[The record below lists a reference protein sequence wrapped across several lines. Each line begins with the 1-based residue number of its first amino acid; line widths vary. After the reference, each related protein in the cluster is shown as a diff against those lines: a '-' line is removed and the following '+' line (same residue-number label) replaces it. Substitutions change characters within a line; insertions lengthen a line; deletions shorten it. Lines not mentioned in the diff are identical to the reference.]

1 MAITVNF
8 RVVGIYCYFPNMQLN
23 LQPSAYIKDVHKEI
37 VEMSPKPH
45 NGIFEI
51 LYENDANSEDLT
63 GFKYEYT
70 NDSIE
75 PIDATDYRAEGD
87 DDNIRTLKE
96 TATYA
101 PEEDPETAKPREM
114 RVWQYY
120 VSAIMEKAESNR
132 EGSNRIIIARD
143 PVLKGRQPSHVNTA
157 LNKGLPTQVLQE
169 CGFHVTAYNL
179 TWRLVTINLNDGA
192 AQRKK
197 ERRGPQRTSGRIV

>member
-23 LQPSAYIKDVHKEI
+23 LEPSAYIKDVHKEI

-51 LYENDANSEDLT
+51 LYENYANSEDLT

-75 PIDATDYRAEGD
+75 PSDATDYRAEGD

-101 PEEDPETAKPREM
+101 LGDDPDKPREM

-120 VSAIMEKAESNR
+120 VSAIMEKA
-132 EGSNRIIIARD
+132 GSDPIIIARD
-143 PVLKGRQPSHVNTA
+143 PVLKGKQPSHVNTP
-157 LNKGLPTQVLQE
+157 LNKGLPTQVLE
-169 CGFHVTAYNL
+169 EYDFRVTAYNL

-192 AQRKK
+192 AQLKK
-197 ERRGPQRTSGRIV
+197 QRRGPQRTSGRIV

>member
-1 MAITVNF
+1 MQGITVNF
-8 RVVGIYCYFPNMQLN
+8 RVVGIYCYFPNMKLD
-23 LQPSAYIKDVHKEI
+23 LEPSATIKDVHEKI
-37 VEMSPKPH
+37 VGMNPKPH

-96 TATYA
+96 TGDG
-101 PEEDPETAKPREM
+101 EET

-120 VSAIMEKAESNR
+120 VSAIMEKA
-132 EGSNRIIIARD
+132 GSDRIIIARD
-143 PVLKGRQPSHVNTA
+143 PVLKGKQPSHVNTA

-192 AQRKK
+192 AQSKK
-197 ERRGPQRTSGRIV
+197 ERRRQRTSGRIV